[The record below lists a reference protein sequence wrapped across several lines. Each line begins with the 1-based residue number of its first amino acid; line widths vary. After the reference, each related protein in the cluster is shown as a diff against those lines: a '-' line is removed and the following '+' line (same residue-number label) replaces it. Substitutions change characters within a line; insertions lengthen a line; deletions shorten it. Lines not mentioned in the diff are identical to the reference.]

1 MKKMQLEIITSV
13 VSVGI
18 FIILILTSRLVMPA
32 QASYGYTIALLIFV
46 IMMGIAG
53 LKLAQIPDK

>member
-1 MKKMQLEIITSV
+1 MKKMQLEIISSV

-18 FIILILTSRLVMPA
+18 FIILVLASKLVMPA
-32 QASYGYTIALLIFV
+32 QAGYGYTIALLVFV
-46 IMMGIAG
+46 MMMGIAG